1 MLMPDLK
8 TLRLTAATL
17 SLALLAACG
26 SDKGEDGSPTDSFDR
41 AAMLTNYSSQLIVP
55 GFRELSEK
63 TAQLRI
69 RLVFLD
75 NGYQPTA
82 ADVLSAREALREAS
96 LAWQAV
102 SSYEF
107 GPAEQQMLRSN
118 LNIYP
123 TSTDKIEGNIKAGAY
138 DLNAAVNLSAK
149 GFPALDY
156 LLYDGGTPEAVAA
169 KFAASST
176 RGSYAM
182 AVAVQMQ
189 KLTEAAYNGWLGGG
203 YTGTFQQATGTAV
216 GSSVA
221 NLVNQLNAD
230 IDMTKRY
237 KVGIPGGRFTAG
249 TPQPM
254 QAESPYGNLSLEL
267 LKRNVQADKNL
278 FLGQAG
284 TTNSLGLDDY
294 LTHVKA
300 QYNGKPLAGVIEQ
313 QFDAVLTAIDAVP
326 GPLTQ
331 AVTSQPATVTKVY
344 DEFQKLI
351 VLTKTDMPS
360 ALGVSITYT
369 DNDGD

>member
-8 TLRLTAATL
+8 TLRLTAVTL
-17 SLALLAACG
+17 SLALLTACG
-26 SDKGEDGSPTDSFDR
+26 SDKSEDNAPADSFDR
-41 AAMLTNYSSQLIVP
+41 AAMLTNYSGQLIVP
-55 GFRELSEK
+55 GFRDLSTE
-63 TAQLRI
+63 AGQ
-69 RLVFLD
+69 
-75 NGYQPTA
+75 
-82 ADVLSAREALREAS
+82 LSAAVTALAASPSVATLQTARTELREAS

-118 LNIYP
+118 LNVYP
-123 TSTDKIEGNIKAGAY
+123 TSTSQIESNIAAGTY
-138 DLNAAVNLSAK
+138 DLKAAANLAAK

-156 LLYDGGTPEAVAA
+156 LLHDGATPEAVAA
-169 KFAASST
+169 KFAAST
-176 RGSYAM
+176 KRGDY
-182 AVAVQMQ
+182 AVAVAAEIKQR
-189 KLTEAAYNGWLGGG
+189 TEAAYNGWLAGG
-203 YTGTFQQATGTAV
+203 YTSTFQQATGTAV
-216 GSSVA
+216 GSAVA

-230 IDMTKRY
+230 IDMTKRF

-249 TPQPM
+249 TPQP
-254 QAESPYGNLSLEL
+254 QKAESPYGNLSLEL
-267 LKRNVQADKNL
+267 LKRNVQAEKNL

-284 TTNSLGLDDY
+284 TANGLGLDDY

-300 QYNGKPLAGVIEQ
+300 QYNGKPLAGIIEQ
-313 QFDAVLTAIDAVP
+313 QFDAVLTAINAVP

-331 AVTSQPATVTKVY
+331 AVATQPAAVNKVY